1 MKRSTFQIPLYF
13 LLFFLG
19 ASLYGHAQHDTLVQP
34 DSLPPYRIVRS
45 INFTGNKITRDRI
58 IQREILFNVRD
69 SLSVRDFNAK
79 TEQSRKNLMNT
90 SLFNFVTVDT
100 AFDTVVSPD
109 VDVTIDLLERWY
121 IWPVPI
127 FELADRNFN
136 TWLNKMDWNR
146 LNYGMFL
153 TWNNFRGRREKLI
166 LYARFGFDENYHFKY
181 QIPYIN
187 KKQTLGI
194 GFAAGFLRNH
204 EIAYNSNDNKEVFY
218 RSENSYPRTE
228 AFAYSEYYY
237 RKGIHNRHWGMLG
250 YTDLQ
255 VSDSVLILN
264 PDYSFGSQNRNQSFN
279 LFYQYRSDYRDF
291 RQYPLNGH
299 YFDVELDKRGLGII
313 PGSEVNTLSLKGNIR
328 KYVTIKGRF
337 FWASGLTVK
346 WSPINDQPYAY
357 MQGLGYDRDFIRG
370 YEYYVVDGQH
380 FALMKNNLKFELVPQ
395 RVQKFNFIPS
405 DKFNKLYYA
414 FYLNLFA
421 DFGYVFDNR
430 GNVNNPL
437 SNELLPGY
445 GIGLD
450 FVTYYDFVFRLEYS
464 FNKMGESGF
473 FIAFMPSI

>member
-1 MKRSTFQIPLYF
+1 MKISTVQINLYF
-13 LLFFLG
+13 LIFALGFSLFG
-19 ASLYGHAQHDTLVQP
+19 YGQEDTLAIT
-34 DSLPPYRIVRS
+34 DSLPPYRLVRS

-58 IQREILFNVRD
+58 IQREVLFNVND
-69 SLSVRDFNAK
+69 SLSVQDFSTKA
-79 TEQSRKNLMNT
+79 EQSRKNLMNT

-100 AFDTVVSPD
+100 VIDSVGMQE

-127 FELADRNFN
+127 FEFADRNFN
-136 TWLNKMDWNR
+136 TWLKKMDWNR

-166 LYARFGFDENYHFKY
+166 LYARFGFDENFHFKY

-204 EIAYNSNDNKEVFY
+204 EIAFNSNDNKEVFY
-218 RSENSYPRTE
+218 RNENSYVRTE
-228 AFAYSEYYY
+228 AFAYSEFYY
-237 RKGIHNRHWGMLG
+237 RKGIHNRHWGIFG

-255 VSDSVLILN
+255 VTDSVLLLN
-264 PDYSFGSQNRNQSFN
+264 PDYSFGGETRNQSFN
-279 LFYQYRSDYRDF
+279 LYYQYKSDYRDF

-299 YFDVELDKRGLGII
+299 YFDVELDKKGLGII
-313 PGSEVNTLSLKGNIR
+313 PGSDVNGLSVKGNIR

-346 WSPINDQPYAY
+346 VSPIENQPYSY
-357 MQGLGYDRDFIRG
+357 MQGLGYDRDYIRG

-380 FALMKNNLKFELVPQ
+380 FALLKNNLKFELVRQ
-395 RVQKFNFIPS
+395 RVQQFKFIPS
-405 DKFNKLYYA
+405 EKFNKLYYA

-421 DFGYVFDNR
+421 DFGYVYDYR
-430 GNVNNPL
+430 TDVNNPL

-464 FNKMGESGF
+464 FNKMGESSF
-473 FIAFMPSI
+473 FISFMPSI